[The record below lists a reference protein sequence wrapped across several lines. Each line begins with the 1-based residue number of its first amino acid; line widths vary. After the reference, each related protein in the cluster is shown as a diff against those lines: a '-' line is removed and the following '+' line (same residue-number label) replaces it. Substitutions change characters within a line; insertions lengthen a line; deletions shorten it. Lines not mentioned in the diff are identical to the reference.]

1 MYRSSGSA
9 SLRAAEDSGRFASAD
24 ARSEG
29 LNALGRQFVTLA
41 EQNGMSHFVLTRFP
55 HGDQPE
61 FAANYVMGNWPAD
74 LQAIYSASDSYG
86 FSKLISR
93 LKESIV
99 PTFSAAPIF
108 LSESGGRD
116 EREQA
121 LAFNRYGLFSHL
133 AFSLHDADHRQY
145 VVVFSGQAEGLSRES
160 IASMYLG
167 SLELLDIQSR
177 RTRHH
182 AGPKERLSAREL
194 ECLRW
199 TAAGK
204 SSEEIAI
211 ILSISS
217 HTVVS
222 YLKSAMRKLDSVN
235 RMQAIARACRFR
247 LL

>member
-1 MYRSSGSA
+1 MYRTIGSTD
-9 SLRAAEDSGRFASAD
+9 LRSVEDSEQRRTAGNPVD
-24 ARSEG
+24 G
-29 LNALGRQFVTLA
+29 LGAVGRQFVTLA

-61 FAANYVMGNWPAD
+61 FLANYVMGNWPAELHTLYAAGD
-74 LQAIYSASDSYG
+74 CYG
-86 FSKLISR
+86 FSKLIAR

-99 PTFSAAPIF
+99 PFFSSSPIF
-108 LSESGGRD
+108 LSEGHGRD
-116 EREQA
+116 EREQSA
-121 LAFNRYGLFSHL
+121 AFRRNRLTSHL
-133 AFSLHDADHRQY
+133 AFSLHDSDLFQY
-145 VVVFSGQAEGLSRES
+145 VVVFSGEAEGLSRES
-160 IASMYLG
+160 IAAMHLG
-167 SLELLDIQSR
+167 SLELLDILSR
-177 RTRHH
+177 RTRQQE
-182 AGPKERLSAREL
+182 GPRERLSAREL

>member
-1 MYRSSGSA
+1 MYSTSGSA
-9 SLRAAEDSGRFASAD
+9 SRRVAEDSGRFAVPTD
-24 ARSEG
+24 G
-29 LNALGRQFVTLA
+29 LNAVGRQFVTLA
-41 EQNGMSHFVLTRFP
+41 EQNGMRHFVLTRFP

-61 FAANYVMGNWPAD
+61 FLANHVMGNWPVE
-74 LQAIYSASDSYG
+74 LQEIYGASDCFG
-86 FSKLISR
+86 FSKVISR
-93 LKESIV
+93 LKQSIV
-99 PTFSAAPIF
+99 PLFSHGPIF
-108 LSESGGRD
+108 LSESGYRD
-116 EREQA
+116 ERQQEA
-121 LAFNRYGLFSHL
+121 AFARHGLVSHL
-133 AFSLHDADHRQY
+133 AFSIHDADLSQY
-145 VVVFSGQAEGLSRES
+145 VVVFSGNVEGLSRES

-167 SLELLDIQSR
+167 SLELIDILSR
-177 RTRHH
+177 RSRQQE
-182 AGPKERLSAREL
+182 GPRERLSAREL